1 MNEAFPGSDEE
12 MRQLLRQ
19 RKKRIRTSCYPCR
32 TRKVKCNRGSP
43 CENCTQRGYPELCTF
58 NAEPNHRPRGLP
70 SGSSTVS
77 KRQSIERDA
86 RSKSQ
91 EPHDFSH
98 QSRQSRSY
106 QTVPSDTS
114 DSLAVP
120 ASPSVG
126 LSYELHVAAERQTPN
141 AATGGRVNGRAITD
155 EAEQQDTT
163 EPFLGTD
170 SMPQFLRDQ
179 APLRGSSHD
188 TPSNTIEDAIMPMLG
203 LGQEKSTYPFLLGSQ
218 RSLQGADTDIQ
229 QSVPTDREVFR

>member
-1 MNEAFPGSDEE
+1 MSEALPGSDEE
-12 MRQLLRQ
+12 LRQLLRQ

-58 NAEPNHRPRGLP
+58 NAEPNRRPRGLP

-77 KRQSIERDA
+77 KDQSVERDA
-86 RSKSQ
+86 RSKSH
-91 EPHDFSH
+91 EPHGFSH
-98 QSRQSRSY
+98 QSPQSRSY
-106 QTVPSDTS
+106 QTVPPDAS
-114 DSLAVP
+114 DSVAAP

-126 LSYELHVAAERQTPN
+126 LRYELHVIAGRQTPN
-141 AATGGRVNGRAITD
+141 SASGRRVNGRAITD
-155 EAEQQDTT
+155 EGEQQDTT

-188 TPSNTIEDAIMPMLG
+188 TPSSTIEKAIMPMLG
-203 LGQEKSTYPFLLGSQ
+203 LGQKKSTYPFLLGSQ
-218 RSLQGADTDIQ
+218 HSLQSAETDIQ
-229 QSVPTDREVFR
+229 QAVPTDREVFR